1 MALSRRT
8 FLRYTALS
16 TGSLVVADVF
26 ARPARAAVPS
36 KVNVAFF
43 LETKPT
49 MIAKGE
55 GWFEE
60 GVRGRKRGRDQ
71 HRDGSRQLRHRAGHR
86 IIADRGRNQS
96 GHPLPADRHGR

>member
-36 KVNVAFF
+36 KVNMAFF

-60 GVRGRKRGRDQ
+60 GVKAKITWSGAEINTGMAA
-71 HRDGSRQLRHRAGHR
+71 GSFDIGLAIGSSPTAAGIR
-86 IIADRGRNQS
+86 
-96 GHPLPADRHGR
+96 